1 MKGHNFFSIEI
12 FLMMDKRFEM
22 EQKRHR
28 HKHMYMSLVS
38 TISFYTWNMDIPDD
52 VQWKNDYRLHDVV
65 IAIRLLSKD
74 ISTEARNYHT
84 KFYCTNTHT
93 HKHIQKHPSSYGT
106 HRLNQMNGTDKF
118 NSKFLWSFAIANSA
132 RKVQ

>member
-38 TISFYTWNMDIPDD
+38 TISFYTWE
-52 VQWKNDYRLHDVV
+52 WTYRMTSNERMIIVYMML
-65 IAIRLLSKD
+65 
-74 ISTEARNYHT
+74 
-84 KFYCTNTHT
+84 
-93 HKHIQKHPSSYGT
+93 
-106 HRLNQMNGTDKF
+106 
-118 NSKFLWSFAIANSA
+118 
-132 RKVQ
+132 